1 MKITDSLFS
10 IDSPKLH
17 VHVTR
22 HLTKVYSRNIRNM
35 MFQIFDNEN
44 HLSTPVIW
52 RNTGIRWMLKTNQ
65 NGRKPTNAPL

>member
-44 HLSTPVIW
+44 HLSTVLPFGE
-52 RNTGIRWMLKTNQ
+52 TQEYAGC
-65 NGRKPTNAPL
+65 